1 MKGTLLEEDRTDAGG
16 FVVVD
21 RDNFRRKLSD
31 QGEWLWLWPGP
42 GEPEIVVPAW
52 RMVSAT
58 LVRCGLGMHCC
69 FGRKI
74 EDRRHGLGLLLLTCA
89 AHGLFPPHGLRPRGI
104 TKR

>member
-1 MKGTLLEEDRTDAGG
+1 MESDMENLNVCNLVVEYIGRTGELMKGTLLEEDRTDAGG

-58 LVRCGLGMHCC
+58 LVRCGLG
-69 FGRKI
+69 R
-74 EDRRHGLGLLLLTCA
+74 TA
-89 AHGLFPPHGLRPRGI
+89 ALVGKARPVRL
-104 TKR
+104 